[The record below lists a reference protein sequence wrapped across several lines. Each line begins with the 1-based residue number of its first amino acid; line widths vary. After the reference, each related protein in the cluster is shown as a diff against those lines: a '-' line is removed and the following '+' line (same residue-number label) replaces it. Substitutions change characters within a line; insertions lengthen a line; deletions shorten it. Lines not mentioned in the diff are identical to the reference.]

1 VKEGECDSLACARR
15 PAWQTGFL
23 LYKGTG
29 YCRPSVSPPTRFVSA
44 QLLGGL
50 KILYKRLG
58 DMKNLAPYKKHV
70 QGSQT
75 DPEGKFQPCYPSM
88 LSLILE

>member
-1 VKEGECDSLACARR
+1 
-15 PAWQTGFL
+15 
-23 LYKGTG
+23 
-29 YCRPSVSPPTRFVSA
+29 
-44 QLLGGL
+44 LGGL
-50 KILYKRLG
+50 KILYKHLG
-58 DMKNLAPYKKHV
+58 DMKNLAPHKKHV